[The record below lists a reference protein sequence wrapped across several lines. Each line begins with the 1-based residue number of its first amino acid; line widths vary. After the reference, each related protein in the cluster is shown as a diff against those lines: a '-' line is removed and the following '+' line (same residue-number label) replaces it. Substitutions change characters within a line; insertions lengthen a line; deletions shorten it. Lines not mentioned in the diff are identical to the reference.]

1 MIDTFPVG
9 WTILSDKTHYFFF
22 ILSWKAV
29 FLHFLLCSLMILQ
42 VIHSCDVMTIFAVE
56 YSVSAV

>member
-1 MIDTFPVG
+1 MTDTFLVG
-9 WTILSDKTHYFFF
+9 LTILSGKTHYFFF

-42 VIHSCDVMTIFAVE
+42 VIHSCDVMTNFAVE
-56 YSVSAV
+56 YSVSAL